1 MKKLFTLLVCSAL
14 SLPLFSQVSDA
25 YKTQMESIFQV
36 DRSYV
41 TTGLLQDYG
50 FYYTNVDKF
59 NGVRSDTSYLEY
71 GEFQSLYSSIYTYRF
86 NSNQT
91 LPDPLTLFAQIEN
104 SATQFNQ
111 TANGRTANALPSE
124 NEQSTVLLCGLH
136 YNYERFKSTAVSSNL
151 VFISNNIIYDQ
162 AGRPTTPYEIKE
174 AFAIVPFRTQLKGT
188 TQQFVFKS
196 DAFFS
201 NTGKTIGNIMID
213 FGEGF
218 HTYAINTP
226 VSYNFGSV
234 GEKTIRFR
242 LNYTDGTY
250 MESHSKLNILES
262 DNGTSGS
269 PAGRYVGANVDS
281 LDFPLNDGVTI
292 APKPYQGVV
301 GRARVTIEYSGT
313 DRVLRRPL
321 IIVEGFDAWKILH
334 ADEPEN
340 NVSFEDMIFR
350 FGDGRDGNLNVRIAE
365 FGNQTLNDL
374 LDNAGYDLIVI
385 DFENGTDYIQ
395 RNAFVVQS
403 VLRYVNRVKVAVEG
417 AIQPNVI
424 LGFSM
429 GGLVARY
436 ALRDMEV
443 NGIAHNTRLN
453 VSIDSPHQGANVPLG
468 FQAAVTHLASSGIG
482 VGLPGI
488 GTYNPQSLTFGSLI
502 KDLGN
507 ASELLNAP
515 ATRQMVLHQMVGGGD
530 LLLYDN
536 SQHTTFMNEYHQLG
550 APSQEGI
557 RNVVL
562 ANGSECGVN
571 QGFAAGAAFV
581 NVDEKSKLEWWAT
594 LLSNI
599 FGNLAFYT
607 NYPQAAIGSGLTTR
621 TDIRYQFK
629 ATALPSSGS
638 QEIYRFKLSL
648 KKKILFVIN
657 INITLI
663 DKSYFNPSGL
673 LALDNAPGGIYDIG
687 QVADLPITPLLTRFC
702 FIPTFS
708 ALNIGNGSQT
718 ITPTDISSPYS
729 YSFPPAAPK
738 NVTAANFFTNPTEG
752 GETNELHTQLTPRNG
767 NWLFREIT
775 QNPLYTG
782 CSYLCAGTSL
792 APSISGPP
800 TLCTSATYTVTNR
813 PADATVNWTSSN
825 PSGVSINS
833 SGVATKSSTFNG
845 SITITAEIAGACGNS
860 APLTKTVWAGKPK
873 QQLSV
878 TEIDGPGKMDQNNLD
893 YEYTVSDINATSY
906 TWTLSNTKARIKSYS
921 MTDNRINVR
930 LRPDIYK
937 EGTVDLFL
945 SATNICGSISIGP
958 RTLRVGPCPGTTNS
972 TGCNSVLERTNP
984 NSKDEREMDEY
995 QVQLFPNPAS
1005 SKLTVINE
1013 GISVNNIVE
1022 VVLYN
1027 QLQQVV
1033 YKGSMSSKSFDFDL
1047 TEVPNGVYILK
1058 VIKDGEV
1065 YTRKV
1070 LIEK

>member
-1 MKKLFTLLVCSAL
+1 MKKLFTLFLCSAL

-91 LPDPLTLFAQIEN
+91 LPDPLTLFSQIEN

-136 YNYERFKSTAVSSNL
+136 YNYERFKSNAVSSNL

-162 AGRPTTPYEIKE
+162 AGRSSTPYETRE

-188 TQQFVFKS
+188 VQQFVFKS

-250 MESHSKLNILES
+250 KESHSKLNILES
-262 DNGTSGS
+262 DSGTSGS
-269 PAGRYVGANVDS
+269 PAGRYVGANVDI

-321 IIVEGFDAWKILH
+321 IVVEGFDAWRILN
-334 ADEPEN
+334 ADDLDEN
-340 NVSFEDMIFR
+340 FSFNDLIR
-350 FGDGRDGNLNVRIAE
+350 RQGPGGLNIDVN
-365 FGNQTLNDL
+365 GTQTLSDL

-403 VLRYVNRVKVAVEG
+403 VLRYVNRVKVAVDG

-515 ATRQMVLHQMVGGGD
+515 ATRQMVLHQMVGGGS

-536 SQHTTFMNEYHQLG
+536 SQHTTFMSEYHQLG

-594 LLSNI
+594 LLSNLY
-599 FGNLAFYT
+599 GGLALFT
-607 NYPQAAIGSGLTTR
+607 NYPQAAIGAPWTTR
-621 TDIRYQFK
+621 TDLRYQFK

-657 INITLI
+657 VNITLI

-687 QVADLPITPLLTRFC
+687 NVADLPITPLLTRFC

-718 ITPTDISSPYS
+718 ITPTDLSSPYS

-738 NVTAANFFTNPTEG
+738 NVTAANFFTNPSEG

-782 CSYLCAGTSL
+782 CSYLCAGTSIV
-792 APSISGPP
+792 PTISGTS
-800 TLCTSATYTVTNR
+800 TLCSSAAYTVANR
-813 PADATVNWTSSN
+813 PADAFITWSSAN
-825 PSGVSINS
+825 TTNLSINTTT
-833 SGVATKSSTFNG
+833 GVASKVGTFKG
-845 SITITAEIAGACGNS
+845 SATINAVVSGSCGNS
-860 APLTKTVWAGKPK
+860 APIPKTIWVGTPNRPVPQTFTYGNFGTCAEIDIFTPSTTTYTWMYTNTSPPYLKGSEGSCNHGFIMEPGERLEYPR
-873 QQLSV
+873 LSV
-878 TEIDGPGKMDQNNLD
+878 APASRTTKSFVIWVQAKNECGVSPEAAMNLNYSTVNSMSVSVFPNPTVDELIVSTGIDEAQNETALITIVS
-893 YEYTVSDINATSY
+893 EEQQTV
-906 TWTLSNTKARIKSYS
+906 YS
-921 MTDNRINVR
+921 KQVKTNENKINVR
-930 LRPDIYK
+930 EFK
-937 EGTVDLFL
+937 
-945 SATNICGSISIGP
+945 
-958 RTLRVGPCPGTTNS
+958 
-972 TGCNSVLERTNP
+972 
-984 NSKDEREMDEY
+984 
-995 QVQLFPNPAS
+995 
-1005 SKLTVINE
+1005 
-1013 GISVNNIVE
+1013 
-1022 VVLYN
+1022 
-1027 QLQQVV
+1027 
-1033 YKGSMSSKSFDFDL
+1033 KGSYYLKIETKDSIDQHR
-1047 TEVPNGVYILK
+1047 IL
-1058 VIKDGEV
+1058 IN
-1065 YTRKV
+1065 
-1070 LIEK
+1070 